1 MVWAIIFGA
10 AAVTLL
16 MRLSFLGTVKP
27 HALPSRV
34 REALR
39 FAPPA
44 VLAAIVLPHVLI
56 RAEALDVSYDN
67 PRLLAALVAIG
78 VAWASRSVV
87 WTIVAG
93 MVALWLAQW
102 WLA

>member
-1 MVWAIIFGA
+1 MIFGA
-10 AAVTLL
+10 AAVTLA

-27 HALPSRV
+27 HALPPRV

-44 VLAAIVLPHVLI
+44 VRAAIVLPHVLI
-56 RAEALDVSYDN
+56 RAEALAVSYDN
-67 PRLLAALVAIG
+67 PRLLAAVVAIG

-93 MVALWLAQW
+93 MVALWIAQW
-102 WLA
+102 ALG